1 MYKLTKTAGTTR
13 SSNFINQVSSAFGMR
28 LTPWRKDSIYR
39 TKIMTTKDKPT
50 LVDWVLGIILY
61 ASLGV
66 WLAFV
71 YLATTG
77 GLYVS

>member
-1 MYKLTKTAGTTR
+1 M
-13 SSNFINQVSSAFGMR
+13 I
-28 LTPWRKDSIYR
+28 
-39 TKIMTTKDKPT
+39 TKDKPT